1 LNIFGLSIKDIG
13 EDSWDFNSPGYFSV
27 FLDVKFC
34 FTASAGL
41 LTDINI
47 KPTDARVYLH
57 FSSHHPKST
66 FPSIVYSQCLRYKRI
81 INCGATLW
89 RRLDE
94 LKQCFIK
101 SGYPPKMMDGIIN
114 DVLKRPRNLY
124 YSKKD
129 SKPPAPILWVQTFSP
144 ETSKVKQL
152 VRDTNRAIQKSA
164 AWKDERKAICVV
176 SRRGK
181 NLGDLILQ
189 RKKFALDSLSGPSGT
204 SRCTPIPSQETK
216 RSRGRPCEAC
226 PLMSNSSVIT
236 SSVTKKSFVAPNGN
250 CKSKNLIYVAR
261 CKICIKQYV
270 GRTSNKL
277 QKRISGH
284 RSFVSQ
290 VGHSLDEVGDSD
302 DAALVTHLHSDHNFV
317 TITADSFNSN
327 FEFSIVETDPSD
339 LYSAE
344 RIWISRLVTMRPF
357 GLNIEKPGGIAD
369 SMHSMARRSLHT
381 YVQ

>member
-1 LNIFGLSIKDIG
+1 
-13 EDSWDFNSPGYFSV
+13 
-27 FLDVKFC
+27 
-34 FTASAGL
+34 
-41 LTDINI
+41 
-47 KPTDARVYLH
+47 
-57 FSSHHPKST
+57 
-66 FPSIVYSQCLRYKRI
+66 
-81 INCGATLW
+81 
-89 RRLDE
+89 
-94 LKQCFIK
+94 
-101 SGYPPKMMDGIIN
+101 
-114 DVLKRPRNLY
+114 
-124 YSKKD
+124 
-129 SKPPAPILWVQTFSP
+129 
-144 ETSKVKQL
+144 
-152 VRDTNRAIQKSA
+152 
-164 AWKDERKAICVV
+164 
-176 SRRGK
+176 
-181 NLGDLILQ
+181 
-189 RKKFALDSLSGPSGT
+189 
-204 SRCTPIPSQETK
+204 
-216 RSRGRPCEAC
+216 
-226 PLMSNSSVIT
+226 MSNSSVIT
-236 SSVTKKSFVAPNGN
+236 SSVTKKSFVAPHGN